1 MTNFIKREHDLIA
14 EFQKEMDGYGLKVD
28 NGTSGRC
35 GEGCYHLEM
44 TTKIERAKGKKA
56 LIALL
61 LENGYTVNKFMF
73 TDRKTGE
80 RYMAFKVYKYA
91 TMEDRDDDADEYVEP
106 QQEPEAIN
114 EIFRKDEF
122 AVQVVARGAFLD
134 NDPGYGGKVYQVE
147 TATIRLNHIAL
158 GEWQDSRINREPDDF
173 DTDEE
178 WGKYL
183 DGQLKIIRDMDRKIA
198 VAAGFPPIP
207 DNADPIVK
215 QVLGEVFAVAYIHR
229 KEV

>member
-1 MTNFIKREHDLIA
+1 MTNFAKREIDLIA
-14 EFQKEMDGYGLKVD
+14 EFQEEMNAFGLEVK
-28 NGTSGRC
+28 GTSGGRYS
-35 GEGCYHLEM
+35 GDMKTFHM
-44 TTKIERAKGKKA
+44 VIHTKPVPAKGQKK
-56 LIALL
+56 LMNE
-61 LENGYTVNKFMF
+61 LEELGYTVIYHRTPGASYMSF
-73 TDRKTGE
+73 TVEKRVAME
-80 RYMAFKVYKYA
+80 R
-91 TMEDRDDDADEYVEP
+91 RPDDGDEYVEP
-106 QQEPEAIN
+106 QQEPEEIN

-183 DGQLKIIRDMDRKIA
+183 DGQLKIIRDMNRKIA
-198 VAAGFPPIP
+198 VAAGFSPLP
-207 DNADPIVK
+207 DKADVHVT
-215 QVLGEVFAVAYIHR
+215 QVISEVFAVAYIHE
-229 KEV
+229 KEA

>member
-91 TMEDRDDDADEYVEP
+91 TMEDRDDDAEEYVEERP
-106 QQEPEAIN
+106 SQE
-114 EIFRKDEF
+114 K
-122 AVQVVARGAFLD
+122 Q
-134 NDPGYGGKVYQVE
+134 K
-147 TATIRLNHIAL
+147 
-158 GEWQDSRINREPDDF
+158 GEWANARLLRLKMIEDAREAAYRMNEQYCAGDVGRNHTNCGVLIQALNVLRLLGFEATDATWENGGLLACESVTVDGERIYTR
-173 DTDEE
+173 
-178 WGKYL
+178 
-183 DGQLKIIRDMDRKIA
+183 
-198 VAAGFPPIP
+198 
-207 DNADPIVK
+207 
-215 QVLGEVFAVAYIHR
+215 
-229 KEV
+229 

>member
-14 EFQKEMDGYGLKVD
+14 QFQKEMDDYGLEV
-28 NGTSGRC
+28 NSSTGGRYSGDMKTF
-35 GEGCYHLEM
+35 HM
-44 TTKIERAKGKKA
+44 VINTKPVPAKGQKK
-56 LIALL
+56 LMNELKEL
-61 LENGYTVNKFMF
+61 GYTVIYHSTPGASYMSF
-73 TDRKTGE
+73 TVEKCV
-80 RYMAFKVYKYA
+80 A
-91 TMEDRDDDADEYVEP
+91 MECHPDDGDEYVEP

>member
-1 MTNFIKREHDLIA
+1 MTNFMKREKDLIA
-14 EFQKEMDGYGLKVD
+14 EFQKEMDDYGLEVK
-28 NGTSGRC
+28 GTSSGRYS
-35 GEGCYHLEM
+35 GDMKTFYTVIH
-44 TTKIERAKGKKA
+44 TKPVPAKGQNKLMNELKE
-56 LIALL
+56 L
-61 LENGYTVNKFMF
+61 GYTVIYHRTPGASYMSF
-73 TDRKTGE
+73 TVEKRVAME
-80 RYMAFKVYKYA
+80 R
-91 TMEDRDDDADEYVEP
+91 RPDDAEEYVEP
-106 QQEPEAIN
+106 QQEPEEIN

-122 AVQVVARGAFLD
+122 AVQVVTRGAFLD

-183 DGQLKIIRDMDRKIA
+183 DGQLKIIRNMDRKIA
-198 VAAGFPPIP
+198 AAAGFPPIP

-215 QVLGEVFAVAYIHR
+215 QVLGEVFAVAYIHE
-229 KEV
+229 KET

>member
-1 MTNFIKREHDLIA
+1 MTNFMKREKDLIA

-28 NGTSGRC
+28 NGTGGRY

-106 QQEPEAIN
+106 QQEPEEIN
-114 EIFRKDEF
+114 EIFRKNEF
-122 AVQVVARGAFLD
+122 AVQVIARGAFLD

-158 GEWQDSRINREPDDF
+158 NEWLCNQANRCREDF
-173 DTDEE
+173 DTDKE
-178 WGKYL
+178 WAAY
-183 DGQLKIIRDMDRKIA
+183 MDRQRNITNELNRKIA
-198 VAAGFPPIP
+198 AAAGFPPIP
-207 DNADPIVK
+207 DNANVNVQ
-215 QVLGEVFAVAYIHR
+215 QVISEVFAVAYIHE
-229 KEV
+229 KEA